1 MNAGSSATLAG
12 LLFVA
17 AVVPPSAAAAA
28 GRPQTPIEEAR
39 TAAIEHPGVLERY
52 GGLYQDQALVHYVR
66 GIGRRLAADMV
77 DRQYSYRF
85 TVLDSPDALAFAVA
99 GGYIYVTRTMVG
111 LANSEAEIAAVLA
124 HEMAHVELRHS
135 AQRLEIELE
144 HEAEKRILDDQ
155 SLNAFTREQE
165 FEADV
170 VGVQMLATAGYDP
183 MAQARFLQ
191 AVGDYGQLSGQTG
204 LRPKRSQDPETHP
217 SLANRIERASAA
229 ALDVVVVARPW
240 PDRDG
245 VNIAAYDVPAVPLE
259 PDGMVRRNEFLAAI
273 DRIVYGPM
281 PSDGLAVGQT
291 FMDAKARFSFD
302 LAPGFRFT
310 RVGRTILAEG
320 PNGSAFR
327 FDIQFRW
334 RRSSTTMVEYLRR
347 NAGRSLELDT
357 LEGVTIG
364 GMEAAVATARVN
376 AAKGSANLY
385 LMVVRFSRNTVFR
398 FQYALAATLSDT
410 MMDRVKESTASL
422 RVLTTSEATNWKPM
436 HLEVVTAN
444 ADTTLASL
452 AAQMRFVGEPME
464 WLLTLNGLQ
473 PGTKILP
480 GQKFKVLTH

>member
-1 MNAGSSATLAG
+1 MNAGRSATLAG

-52 GGLYQDQALVHYVR
+52 GGLYQDQALVNYVR

-191 AVGDYGQLSGQTG
+191 AVGDYSQLSGQTG
-204 LRPKRSQDPETHP
+204 LRPKRSQDPGNP
-217 SLANRIERASAA
+217 
-229 ALDVVVVARPW
+229 P
-240 PDRDG
+240 
-245 VNIAAYDVPAVPLE
+245 
-259 PDGMVRRNEFLAAI
+259 
-273 DRIVYGPM
+273 
-281 PSDGLAVGQT
+281 
-291 FMDAKARFSFD
+291 
-302 LAPGFRFT
+302 
-310 RVGRTILAEG
+310 
-320 PNGSAFR
+320 
-327 FDIQFRW
+327 
-334 RRSSTTMVEYLRR
+334 
-347 NAGRSLELDT
+347 
-357 LEGVTIG
+357 
-364 GMEAAVATARVN
+364 
-376 AAKGSANLY
+376 
-385 LMVVRFSRNTVFR
+385 
-398 FQYALAATLSDT
+398 
-410 MMDRVKESTASL
+410 
-422 RVLTTSEATNWKPM
+422 
-436 HLEVVTAN
+436 
-444 ADTTLASL
+444 
-452 AAQMRFVGEPME
+452 
-464 WLLTLNGLQ
+464 Q
-473 PGTKILP
+473 PR
-480 GQKFKVLTH
+480 